1 MRPSAWIIADKISLQ
16 TWVCFDESEMME
28 IKALNQDNIVPVF
41 SETDVMVI
49 LEDFAW
55 TTRKAVLDNEIN
67 ESSCMNE
74 FVENYMKNK
83 D

>member
-1 MRPSAWIIADKISLQ
+1 MR
-16 TWVCFDESEMME
+16 